1 MKYSEDEVKRY
12 WKIFARMTIPE
23 KVYTL
28 QQCFSISEQDAH
40 RLIEKICSELERQ
53 ELLFKYAHSKQQEKL
68 SERDKEKLQR
78 LKELRVAYLKKRK
91 GRKRELI
98 RLRYFWTIRELRQ
111 KGLGWRAI
119 AEYLRKNHKFQ
130 ISHVQLMKIYT
141 ELESLIS
148 SQTAIE
154 K

>member
-12 WKIFARMTIPE
+12 WKIFAKMNTHE

-40 RLIEKICSELERQ
+40 RVIEKVCAELERQ
-53 ELLFKYAHSKQQEKL
+53 ELLFKYAHSKQQERL
-68 SERDKEKLQR
+68 SQQDKEKLQR
-78 LKELRVAYLKKRK
+78 LKELRVAYLKRKK

-98 RLRYFWTIRELRQ
+98 RLRYFWTIRELRER
-111 KGLGWRAI
+111 GLGWRAI
-119 AEYLRKNHKFQ
+119 AEYLKKNHKFQ

-148 SQTAIE
+148 S
-154 K
+154 